1 MFQPIKKSFHCKT
14 FQQPTSKYKF
24 SDCPWTHHHRQFWKW
39 WHLAATGASHSEI
52 SVFPSVSCGQ
62 PPVVKDAR
70 LFGAMK
76 PRYEINSL
84 LRYHCKQGFI
94 QRHTP
99 TIRCR
104 ANGQWDTPKVT
115 CTSREYSSFRNLCLE
130 SWGCTAFSL
139 HSLSSVSS
147 AATYHKSF
155 TLWRRNNQNNDQQNR
170 HHNHH
175 IHHSKSHQ
183 EHNQNHEQQQSY
195 DVFQSLWEPLH
206 SLGQKLQREKRHQQ
220 VQTHNK
226 HQIRHWLALWFC
238 KSA

>member
-1 MFQPIKKSFHCKT
+1 MFNQWLMICVSTNKKSFHCKT
-14 FQQPTSKYKF
+14 FQQPTSKYKL
-24 SDCPWTHHHRQFWKW
+24 SDCPWTHHHRQLWKW

-62 PPVVKDAR
+62 PPVVRDAR

-115 CTSREYSSFRNLCLE
+115 CTSREYSSSRNLCSE
-130 SWGCTAFSL
+130 SWGCTAFCNVTLCHLSPQL
-139 HSLSSVSS
+139 QPTTSHLLCGAATTRTMINKTGTITTTSITPRVIRNTIKTKSNNKVTTSFRASGSLSTV
-147 AATYHKSF
+147 
-155 TLWRRNNQNNDQQNR
+155 
-170 HHNHH
+170 
-175 IHHSKSHQ
+175 
-183 EHNQNHEQQQSY
+183 
-195 DVFQSLWEPLH
+195 
-206 SLGQKLQREKRHQQ
+206 
-220 VQTHNK
+220 
-226 HQIRHWLALWFC
+226 
-238 KSA
+238 